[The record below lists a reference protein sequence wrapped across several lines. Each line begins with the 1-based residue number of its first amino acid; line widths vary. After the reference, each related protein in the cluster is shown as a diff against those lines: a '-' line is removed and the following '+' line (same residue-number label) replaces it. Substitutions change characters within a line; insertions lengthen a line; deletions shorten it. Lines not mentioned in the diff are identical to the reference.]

1 MPPGGVWRRG
11 TPAWLLGPRTMPDST
26 GNRWTRIKYAMKSL
40 FGKKSPTIGD
50 NLGRGRTLLVVDD
63 SPTERHVFKGIL
75 ERAGYKVAFAENGQ
89 EGVAEAKR
97 LQPDLI
103 LMDVVMPVLNGF
115 QATRQLHQDAA
126 TAKIPVIMVTTK
138 DQETDKS
145 WGIRQGAE
153 AYLVK
158 PVVAAELLEKIGAIL
173 GD

>member
-1 MPPGGVWRRG
+1 
-11 TPAWLLGPRTMPDST
+11 
-26 GNRWTRIKYAMKSL
+26 
-40 FGKKSPTIGD
+40 
-50 NLGRGRTLLVVDD
+50 
-63 SPTERHVFKGIL
+63 
-75 ERAGYKVAFAENGQ
+75 
-89 EGVAEAKR
+89 
-97 LQPDLI
+97 
-103 LMDVVMPVLNGF
+103 
-115 QATRQLHQDAA
+115 LHQDAA